1 MPAKIRFG
9 AIAGTATVVLFL
21 LFYWIDRPLVNHPAL
36 WWGSMILYL
45 VFMYRAVKSAAPGDF
60 RSALQ
65 PAFLTFVVANALF
78 YLFYY
83 LLFGVFDPGLV
94 DLQRETMVSDPRFG
108 QAFEN
113 YDLKVTLGN
122 TFFRYCYSLIGG
134 FILSLGVAAAG
145 RR

>member
-1 MPAKIRFG
+1 
-9 AIAGTATVVLFL
+9 
-21 LFYWIDRPLVNHPAL
+21 
-36 WWGSMILYL
+36 MILYL
-45 VFMYRAVKSAAPGDF
+45 VLMYRAVKSAAPGDF